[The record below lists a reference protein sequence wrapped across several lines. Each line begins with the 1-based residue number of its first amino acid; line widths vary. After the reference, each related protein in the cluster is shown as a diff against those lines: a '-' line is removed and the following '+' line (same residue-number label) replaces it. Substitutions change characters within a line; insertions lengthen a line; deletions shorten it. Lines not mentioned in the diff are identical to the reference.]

1 MVVIVLQPGTVQPVE
16 TLKVLLSS
24 VLQGT
29 NATGKAKTSKNENKK
44 KKKKKTTS
52 KNKNGQL
59 LKRPFTSLPNLNVLS
74 YIKLF

>member
-1 MVVIVLQPGTVQPVE
+1 MVVTVLRPGTVQPVE

-44 KKKKKTTS
+44 KTKKNNIARIIT
-52 KNKNGQL
+52 L
-59 LKRPFTSLPNLNVLS
+59 YALPSVS
-74 YIKLF
+74 TMKACS

>member
-44 KKKKKTTS
+44 KNKKKHS
-52 KNKNGQL
+52 KDNHL
-59 LKRPFTSLPNLNVLS
+59 VRFTKCVNHEGMF
-74 YIKLF
+74 IT